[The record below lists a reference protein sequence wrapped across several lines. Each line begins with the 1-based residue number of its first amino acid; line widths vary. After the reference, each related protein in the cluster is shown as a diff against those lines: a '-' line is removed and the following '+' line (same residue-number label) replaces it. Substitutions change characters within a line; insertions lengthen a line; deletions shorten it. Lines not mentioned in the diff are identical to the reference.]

1 MEKLRSSVRPI
12 VTFAFVGAL
21 ILIVV
26 RLTWNLKVPSL
37 PTEPL
42 PGEVY
47 AGIIASFLTAVA
59 IIIGFWFG
67 ARGQSPRS

>member
-12 VTFAFVGAL
+12 VTFAVVGTL
-21 ILIVV
+21 ILIVL
-26 RLTWNLKVPSL
+26 RLTWNLKPPS
-37 PTEPL
+37 L

-47 AGIIASFLTAVA
+47 AGIIGSFLMAVA